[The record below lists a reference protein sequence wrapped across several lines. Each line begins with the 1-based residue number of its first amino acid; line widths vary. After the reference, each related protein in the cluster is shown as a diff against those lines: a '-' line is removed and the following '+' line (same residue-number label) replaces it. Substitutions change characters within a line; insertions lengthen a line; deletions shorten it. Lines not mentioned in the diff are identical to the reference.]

1 MLTIEVINVFFKN
14 TICKVLFFNQYTSAI
29 QTLTIYSYHYTLK
42 PALKVVRHFPLVK
55 TCMIYLPVRKCQE
68 KKGNFLFLENYTKWT
83 TPGRVNDTVTWW
95 RDIAYIVWVS
105 SFARYKGTLIWICRY
120 FGLHI
125 KTTRG
130 RFLITTLLSFWD
142 IVPKFGLHEKNK
154 AYIEK

>member
-1 MLTIEVINVFFKN
+1 MCFLRTPFAKFCFLTNILQQF
-14 TICKVLFFNQYTSAI
+14 

-68 KKGNFLFLENYTKWT
+68 KKSNFSFLENYTKWT

-95 RDIAYIVWVS
+95 RDITCIVWVS
-105 SFARYKGTLIWICRY
+105 SFARYKGTLIRICRY
-120 FGLHI
+120 LGLHI
-125 KTTRG
+125 KTTCG
-130 RFLITTLLSFWD
+130 RFLITTLLIFSD